1 MKPAVSN
8 SVSET
13 AEGLAWRL
21 DMSRDQ
27 LCPESVSEHLGQHRN
42 EQSTKK
48 RDEIYAK
55 EPSNL
60 DPALDS
66 LQIASLNEED

>member
-8 SVSET
+8 SVCEA
-13 AEGLAWRL
+13 AEGLARRL
-21 DMSRDQ
+21 GMSRGQ
-27 LCPESVSEHLGQHRN
+27 LSSESVSEHLGQHRN

-66 LQIASLNEED
+66 LQIASLNKED